1 MGIAISTLLQN
12 NAVGIEIRGCVLTY
26 RPDSADSFLG
36 SGDDCDTITSAEDV
50 MWALQWVSDNSN
62 IKAVVLQIDSGG
74 GSPVAAEEIAAE
86 LKSLGKPSIA
96 WIRERAGSAAYWI
109 ASAATTVIASEGSD
123 VGSIGVTTS
132 YLDNTKRNTTDGLTY
147 NQLTAGKFKDMG
159 NPDKPLT
166 DDERSLVLRDLN
178 ILHANFISAVAANRH
193 LPVAKVKALAD
204 GSTMLGKMALK
215 NGLIDQLGTRQEVW
229 KKLEYYTGEKPNVC
243 WK

>member
-1 MGIAISTLLQN
+1 MKTKPAHVRHCGTPTTGEHCASPITTKPRRANIARPGYERPQAKTSRISIAFQCSRNIITPCILPSTSRWFTAHSGKQTNRGRRVGIAISTLLQN

-147 NQLTAGKFKDMG
+147 NQLT
-159 NPDKPLT
+159 
-166 DDERSLVLRDLN
+166 
-178 ILHANFISAVAANRH
+178 
-193 LPVAKVKALAD
+193 
-204 GSTMLGKMALK
+204 
-215 NGLIDQLGTRQEVW
+215 
-229 KKLEYYTGEKPNVC
+229 
-243 WK
+243 